1 MSVDRDTVS
10 RIASLARLKVPEQD
24 IEKLAAELSN
34 IILWVDQLNEIDA
47 EDTAPMTSVSESWLR
62 WRSDEVTDGKIR
74 GDITANAP
82 EEKQG
87 MFVVPRV
94 VE

>member
-1 MSVDRDTVS
+1 MSVDRDTVT
-10 RIASLARLKVPEQD
+10 RIARLARLRVPEED

-34 IILWVDQLNEIDA
+34 IILWVDQLDEIDA

-62 WRSDEVTDGKIR
+62 WRSDEVTDGGIP
-74 GDITANAP
+74 GDVTANAP
-82 EEKQG
+82 EAKQG